1 MDLSAHRGSR
11 WGVLATLLALVAV
24 ALPAAGAAPQ
34 PGPGPGDKPDVTD
47 KIDAAVA
54 AELRVEGR
62 ADFWIRFADR
72 PDLSA
77 FEDIE
82 DWGQRGRAVYD
93 ALRGT
98 AEASQA
104 GIRQELDAAGA
115 DYRSFAITNAIWVE
129 DGDHD
134 LVTELVDDP
143 EVAEVLP
150 AAEVVLPPAPEGPE
164 VAPASQGLEW
174 NLAAVNADLVWETGV
189 RGDGIVVGLLDTGVD
204 YTHPVLVGQYAGNNG
219 DGTFTHDYHWFDA
232 DGSSPEEPADRSDHG
247 THVTGIVVGDDGG
260 EHRIGVA
267 PGARWV
273 AANGCCPDNAAVVAA
288 AEWMLAP
295 TDLAGQ
301 NPRPELR
308 PHVINNSWS
317 TQGPSTAPFL
327 LDIAEAWAA
336 AGQFAVFANGN
347 SGPACRTA
355 ASPGS
360 LQGNYSVGAFGPNG
374 AILGLSG
381 RGPGANG
388 STKPDIAAPGGPVY
402 SSLPEGGYGTKN
414 GTSMATPH
422 VAGAVALL
430 WSAHPHLVGKV
441 GLTRGL
447 LDGSAVDVANLQC
460 GGTAADNNVFGQ
472 GRLDALAL
480 LEAAPPPGRTT
491 EAVRV
496 SGSDRYRTALEVSR
510 QFEPGVPVAFV
521 ASGRDFP
528 DALAAAA
535 RAGAVGGPVLL
546 TRPGAPPAGLL
557 QELVRLDP
565 DQIVVLGGTAAVSP
579 AVLAAIDQ
587 ATGDVPV
594 TRVGGA
600 DRFSTAAQVA
610 KLYGQVDRVFVAS
623 GRDFPDAL
631 AGAGRATREGAP
643 VLLVTPDRVPTATA
657 RYLAEHAP
665 VSITLLGG
673 EVAVS
678 TAVEAELTLF
688 GEVRRIAGR
697 NRYETASAL
706 VGDVAT
712 ADAAWLAAG
721 DAWPD
726 ALAAAAR
733 SAAAGEPLLLA
744 RRTDV
749 PMTSWIELGRLD
761 PDLVRVAGGPVVVDD
776 SVLTAVEGL
785 R

>member
-1 MDLSAHRGSR
+1 VDLSAHRGSR
-11 WGVLATLLALVAV
+11 WGVLGAALALVAV
-24 ALPAAGAAPQ
+24 ALPAAGAVPT
-34 PGPGPGDKPDVTD
+34 PGPDVTA
-47 KIDAAVA
+47 KIDTAVA
-54 AELRVEGR
+54 AELRADGR
-62 ADFWIRFADR
+62 ADFWVRFADR
-72 PDLSA
+72 PDLSV
-77 FEDIE
+77 FDDIE
-82 DWGQRGRAVYD
+82 DWGKRGRAVYD
-93 ALRGT
+93 ALRST
-98 AEASQA
+98 AASSQEDV
-104 GIRQELDAAGA
+104 RRELDLAGV
-115 DYRSFAITNAIWVE
+115 DYRSFSITNAIWVE
-129 DGDHD
+129 DGDRD
-134 LVTELVDDP
+134 LVTELVAEP
-143 EVAEVLP
+143 EVAAILP
-150 AAEVVLPPAPEGPE
+150 AADIVLPPAPEGPAADQAAE
-164 VAPASQGLEW
+164 ELPW
-174 NLAAVNADLVWETGV
+174 NLTAINADLVWETGV
-189 RGDGIVVGLLDTGVD
+189 SGEGIVVGLIDTGVD
-204 YTHPVLVGQYAGNNG
+204 YTHPALVDHYAGNNG
-219 DGTFTHDYHWFDA
+219 DGSFTHDYHWFDT
-232 DGSSPEEPADRSDHG
+232 DGTSPDEPADRSDHG
-247 THVTGIVVGDDGG
+247 THVTGIVVGDDGAG
-260 EHRIGVA
+260 TRVGVA

-273 AANGCCPDNAAVVAA
+273 AANGCCPDNAALVAA

-295 TDLAGQ
+295 TDLDGR

-308 PHVINNSWS
+308 PHIVNNSWS
-317 TQGPSTAPFL
+317 TTAPSTAPFL

-360 LQGNYSVGAFGPNG
+360 LQGNYSVGAFGQSG

-402 SSLPEGGYGTKN
+402 SSVPGGGYTTKN

-447 LDGSAVDVANLQC
+447 LDRSAVDVENLQC

-480 LEAAPPPGRTT
+480 LESAPPPGLGT
-491 EAVRV
+491 EVTRV
-496 SGSDRYRTALEVSR
+496 SGPDRYRTAIQVSR
-510 QFEPGVPVAFV
+510 QFAPGVPVAFV
-521 ASGRDFP
+521 ASGQDFP

-535 RAGAVGGPVLL
+535 RAGVVGGPVLL
-546 TRPGAPPAGLL
+546 TRSGAAPGGLL

-565 DQIVVLGGTAAVSP
+565 GQIIVLGGSAAVSQ
-579 AVLAAIDQ
+579 AVLDEIDR

-594 TRVGGA
+594 TRLGGE
-600 DRFSTAAQVA
+600 DRFSTAVRVAQ
-610 KLYGQVDRVFVAS
+610 LYGPVDRVFVAS

-631 AGAGRATREGAP
+631 AGSGRATREGAP
-643 VLLVTPDRVPTATA
+643 VLLVTPDRIPTATA

-673 EVAVS
+673 DVAVS
-678 TAVEAELTLF
+678 TAVEEQLTLF

-697 NRYETASAL
+697 NRYETAAAL
-706 VGDVAT
+706 VGDVP
-712 ADAAWLAAG
+712 DAQAVWVASGA
-721 DAWPD
+721 AWPD

-733 SAAAGEPLLLA
+733 SAVAAEPLLLA

-749 PMTSWIELGRLD
+749 PVTSWLELGRLD
-761 PDLVRVAGGPVVVDD
+761 PDVVRVAGGPVVVDD
-776 SVLTAVEGL
+776 AVLEALEAL